1 MEEDDGDPADRRLT
15 GAPFRA
21 RSRSREN
28 PAKNVHDMKG
38 QEQEHLKEQE
48 QEEEEEIK
56 KYTPGSADP
65 NRCTRKWPSKSR
77 QGSKDRRL
85 VWQQSQSQLWRL
97 RRPHAQ
103 DRGDSDDTWGNTA
116 LHCNT
121 MQYNTA
127 LH

>member
-77 QGSKDRRL
+77 QGSRDRRL

-103 DRGDSDDTWGNTA
+103 DRG
-116 LHCNT
+116 
-121 MQYNTA
+121 
-127 LH
+127 

>member
-56 KYTPGSADP
+56 RNILLDLLIPTCVLENGRQRAGKGI
-65 NRCTRKWPSKSR
+65 CTQP
-77 QGSKDRRL
+77 
-85 VWQQSQSQLWRL
+85 
-97 RRPHAQ
+97 
-103 DRGDSDDTWGNTA
+103 
-116 LHCNT
+116 
-121 MQYNTA
+121 
-127 LH
+127 